1 MDWNIKRMFGIGVT
15 PACPLA
21 DSSTIFIDTTDS
33 SYQLDPPPTQF
44 LSYGSGSY
52 DILTPYTI
60 HIKRDL
66 YLSLSYCH

>member
-33 SYQLDPPPTQF
+33 SYQLEPPPTQY
-44 LSYGSGSY
+44 LSYGSGNNYSN
-52 DILTPYTI
+52 L
-60 HIKRDL
+60 
-66 YLSLSYCH
+66 

>member
-1 MDWNIKRMFGIGVT
+1 MSLYLSLHLIYLLDNMDWNIKRMFGIGVT

-44 LSYGSGSY
+44 LSYGSGNYS
-52 DILTPYTI
+52 ILTPCI
-60 HIKRDL
+60 
-66 YLSLSYCH
+66 